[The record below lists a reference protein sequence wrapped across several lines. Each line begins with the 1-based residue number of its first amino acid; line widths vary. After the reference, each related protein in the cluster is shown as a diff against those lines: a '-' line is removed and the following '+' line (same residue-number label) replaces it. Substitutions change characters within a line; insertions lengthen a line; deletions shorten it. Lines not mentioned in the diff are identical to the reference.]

1 MSKAKRSLIDKY
13 FEEMNELLL
22 KRRIQGTTNEKVKFV
37 EIYALN
43 TDYYEENYSQ
53 TAVHRCFI
61 VKVVLK
67 IS

>member
-1 MSKAKRSLIDKY
+1 
-13 FEEMNELLL
+13 MNELLL
-22 KRRIQGTTNEKVKFV
+22 KRQMQGTTNEKVKFV

-61 VKVVLK
+61 VKLVLK